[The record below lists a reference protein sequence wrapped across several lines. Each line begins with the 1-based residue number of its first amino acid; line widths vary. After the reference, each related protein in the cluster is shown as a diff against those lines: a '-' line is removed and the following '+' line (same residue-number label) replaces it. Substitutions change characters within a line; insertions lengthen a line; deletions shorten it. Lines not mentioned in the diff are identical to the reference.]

1 MVKGLKDL
9 ENTVLEKKIFEEIA
23 KKSKYWYKNNN
34 ICYRRRGKIRKQS
47 VG

>member
-1 MVKGLKDL
+1 MVS
-9 ENTVLEKKIFEEIA
+9 EKKGFEEIA